1 MGGYLNNDNQI
12 KNKNDNINKD
22 ANIKGDL
29 NIYVC
34 GNINPISNSDD
45 EFDLIDLTSSRYL
58 YIFEKIFEKKETS
71 KNGNINFK
79 DNLEINYQYEF
90 RKKEINNKVYNAFLF
105 MDKTNEEFFD
115 VLFGHLLEI
124 DAKNENK
131 NVIIFIGENDE
142 EIIKSLDKL
151 YNKSNETVPFLII
164 VNNSNYSE
172 KLKYINYIPNLN
184 TIEDILEKSNPKL
197 QKYDLQTLCENALIN
212 YINTKL
218 FRIDMFY
225 NQCGYNLNI
234 LNPMNEVYLKIKI
247 HVTIGLLGY
256 SGCGKSTLINIIF
269 KELVAR
275 TSSSSTDV
283 TKKCEEYYLPIE
295 ETDNEECGQIRFLD
309 FPGITEDNIYYKE
322 VEPEIKKK
330 LKEYKEN
337 MERIDVALF
346 FLNTGKGRLFNNAG
360 FKLVNL
366 LLENNIKIIFVF
378 NGFMKKSEFNTKI
391 KSLRNTKEIE
401 GALED
406 DLSNII
412 NTDYSQSFKEVE
424 KEGISKIFEKII
436 EMIKI
441 KDEKFKVEDINVQ
454 NYNEKLKHLSKSN
467 GTFALYNNM
476 NAIKEK
482 AKYRANWAVAAYSTA
497 TLGSSSLSLIV
508 PVVDCAITIGWQVAM
523 VYTIF
528 NIYELNPKD
537 YDIVS
542 IVITGGTKIEEK
554 PKIIK
559 GNLNGGVQVCSNG
572 AVFVAKCGVQ
582 TMATKE
588 AGKVVVEKTIKTVV
602 TDSIEAAAISATS
615 NTMEAIVVNT
625 IEQTVTQS
633 VEKIAIESTKQLAE
647 AGLKEGTKTFVNV
660 ATGSAIG
667 VVSESGG
674 EFIIAVSKE
683 SVKEITE
690 TIIIKQGGKFWL
702 INLGKAVPFIGA
714 GIIGVINTYSTSK
727 LGKRLIA
734 KFDEDFDKNQQRQV
748 DLIKS
753 RIYGLYH
760 IIEQM
765 KKIIDEQKD
774 ELIF

>member
-1 MGGYLNNDNQI
+1 
-12 KNKNDNINKD
+12 
-22 ANIKGDL
+22 
-29 NIYVC
+29 
-34 GNINPISNSDD
+34 
-45 EFDLIDLTSSRYL
+45 
-58 YIFEKIFEKKETS
+58 
-71 KNGNINFK
+71 
-79 DNLEINYQYEF
+79 
-90 RKKEINNKVYNAFLF
+90 
-105 MDKTNEEFFD
+105 
-115 VLFGHLLEI
+115 
-124 DAKNENK
+124 
-131 NVIIFIGENDE
+131 
-142 EIIKSLDKL
+142 
-151 YNKSNETVPFLII
+151 
-164 VNNSNYSE
+164 
-172 KLKYINYIPNLN
+172 
-184 TIEDILEKSNPKL
+184 
-197 QKYDLQTLCENALIN
+197 
-212 YINTKL
+212 
-218 FRIDMFY
+218 
-225 NQCGYNLNI
+225 
-234 LNPMNEVYLKIKI
+234 
-247 HVTIGLLGY
+247 
-256 SGCGKSTLINIIF
+256 
-269 KELVAR
+269 
-275 TSSSSTDV
+275 
-283 TKKCEEYYLPIE
+283 
-295 ETDNEECGQIRFLD
+295 
-309 FPGITEDNIYYKE
+309 
-322 VEPEIKKK
+322 
-330 LKEYKEN
+330 
-337 MERIDVALF
+337 
-346 FLNTGKGRLFNNAG
+346 
-360 FKLVNL
+360 
-366 LLENNIKIIFVF
+366 
-378 NGFMKKSEFNTKI
+378 
-391 KSLRNTKEIE
+391 
-401 GALED
+401 
-406 DLSNII
+406 
-412 NTDYSQSFKEVE
+412 
-424 KEGISKIFEKII
+424 
-436 EMIKI
+436 
-441 KDEKFKVEDINVQ
+441 
-454 NYNEKLKHLSKSN
+454 
-467 GTFALYNNM
+467 M

-482 AKYRANWAVAAYSTA
+482 AKYRAKWTVAAYSTA

-554 PKIIK
+554 PKIEKNLKSDKKIE
-559 GNLNGGVQVCSNG
+559 GNLNGGVQVGSNG
-572 AVFVAKCGVQ
+572 AVFAVNYGVQ

-588 AGKVVVEKTIKTVV
+588 AGKVVVEKTIQTVV
-602 TDSIEAAAISATS
+602 TDTIEASAISATS

-748 DLIKS
+748 DLVKS

>member
-1 MGGYLNNDNQI
+1 VD
-12 KNKNDNINKD
+12 
-22 ANIKGDL
+22 
-29 NIYVC
+29 
-34 GNINPISNSDD
+34 
-45 EFDLIDLTSSRYL
+45 
-58 YIFEKIFEKKETS
+58 
-71 KNGNINFK
+71 
-79 DNLEINYQYEF
+79 
-90 RKKEINNKVYNAFLF
+90 
-105 MDKTNEEFFD
+105 
-115 VLFGHLLEI
+115 
-124 DAKNENK
+124 
-131 NVIIFIGENDE
+131 
-142 EIIKSLDKL
+142 
-151 YNKSNETVPFLII
+151 
-164 VNNSNYSE
+164 
-172 KLKYINYIPNLN
+172 
-184 TIEDILEKSNPKL
+184 
-197 QKYDLQTLCENALIN
+197 
-212 YINTKL
+212 
-218 FRIDMFY
+218 
-225 NQCGYNLNI
+225 
-234 LNPMNEVYLKIKI
+234 
-247 HVTIGLLGY
+247 
-256 SGCGKSTLINIIF
+256 
-269 KELVAR
+269 
-275 TSSSSTDV
+275 
-283 TKKCEEYYLPIE
+283 
-295 ETDNEECGQIRFLD
+295 
-309 FPGITEDNIYYKE
+309 
-322 VEPEIKKK
+322 
-330 LKEYKEN
+330 
-337 MERIDVALF
+337 
-346 FLNTGKGRLFNNAG
+346 
-360 FKLVNL
+360 
-366 LLENNIKIIFVF
+366 
-378 NGFMKKSEFNTKI
+378 
-391 KSLRNTKEIE
+391 
-401 GALED
+401 
-406 DLSNII
+406 
-412 NTDYSQSFKEVE
+412 

-441 KDEKFKVEDINVQ
+441 KDEKFKVEDINIQ

-467 GTFALYNNM
+467 GAFPLYSNM

-482 AKYRANWAVAAYSTA
+482 AKYRAKWTVAAYSTA

-508 PVVDCAITIGWQVAM
+508 PVVDCAIAIGWQVAM

-542 IVITGGTKIEEK
+542 IVITGGKKIEKNLNDDDNSE
-554 PKIIK
+554 IIK
-559 GNLNGGVQVCSNG
+559 GNLKGGVQVGSNS
-572 AVFVAKCGVQ
+572 AVFAAKCGVQ

-588 AGKVVVEKTIKTVV
+588 AGKVVVEKTIQTVV

-625 IEQTVTQS
+625 VEQTVTQS

>member
-1 MGGYLNNDNQI
+1 
-12 KNKNDNINKD
+12 
-22 ANIKGDL
+22 
-29 NIYVC
+29 
-34 GNINPISNSDD
+34 
-45 EFDLIDLTSSRYL
+45 
-58 YIFEKIFEKKETS
+58 
-71 KNGNINFK
+71 
-79 DNLEINYQYEF
+79 
-90 RKKEINNKVYNAFLF
+90 
-105 MDKTNEEFFD
+105 
-115 VLFGHLLEI
+115 
-124 DAKNENK
+124 
-131 NVIIFIGENDE
+131 
-142 EIIKSLDKL
+142 
-151 YNKSNETVPFLII
+151 
-164 VNNSNYSE
+164 
-172 KLKYINYIPNLN
+172 
-184 TIEDILEKSNPKL
+184 
-197 QKYDLQTLCENALIN
+197 
-212 YINTKL
+212 
-218 FRIDMFY
+218 MFY

-234 LNPMNEVYLKIKI
+234 LNPINEVYLKIKI

-256 SGCGKSTLINIIF
+256 SGCGKSILINIIF

-295 ETDNEECGQIRFLD
+295 ETDKEECGQIRFLD
-309 FPGITEDNIYYKE
+309 FPGIAEDNTYYKE

-412 NTDYSQSFKEVE
+412 NTEYSQTFKEVD

-436 EMIKI
+436 EIIKI

-467 GTFALYNNM
+467 GAFALYSNM

-482 AKYRANWAVAAYSTA
+482 AKYRAKWTVAAYSTA

-508 PVVDCAITIGWQVAM
+508 PVVDCAIAIGWQVAM

-542 IVITGGTKIEEK
+542 IVITGGKKIEEK
-554 PKIIK
+554 PKIENSLKTDEKINDDDNSEIIK
-559 GNLNGGVQVCSNG
+559 GNLKGGIQVGSNS
-572 AVFVAKCGVQ
+572 AVFAAKCGVQ

-588 AGKVVVEKTIKTVV
+588 AGKVVVEKTIQTVV
-602 TDSIEAAAISATS
+602 TDSIEVAAISATS

-625 IEQTVTQS
+625 VEQTVTQS

-667 VVSESGG
+667 VVAEGG
-674 EFIIAVSKE
+674 EQFIIAGSKE
-683 SVKEITE
+683 SIKEITE
-690 TIIIKQGGKFWL
+690 TIIIQQGGKSWL

-714 GIIGVINTYSTSK
+714 GISGVMNTYSTSM
-727 LGKRLIA
+727 LGTRLIN

-753 RIYGLYH
+753 RIYGLYQ

-765 KKIIDEQKD
+765 KKIIVEQKD
-774 ELIF
+774 ELKF